1 MTRLTPRLLA
11 FILASF
17 MLCLPGDTSAQAQ
30 NSGGSQAASSGA
42 QSSGMSV
49 RGTNSQGS
57 TVTIPGAGSAKQ
69 STAANTQSGNQ
80 GAPNSALAAAD
91 QLFAAGKIAEAG
103 ARYQALANADPKS
116 VPAQV
121 GLIRCYMML
130 QKLNEAQAAAEKA
143 IALQPNS
150 WLLQLTMGDLRFAEG
165 KMPESER
172 AYVKAENLKPDEAA
186 PYLGLA
192 RVYRAYSLYRR
203 AYDNLKR
210 AHEVAPNEIQVQVLW
225 FNAIPHQERIP
236 ALEAYL
242 ANPSVNPQVAKQLQQ
257 FLAFLK
263 KNTDAPGHACKLVS
277 NVQETNTKLFALP
290 RPGTKLGASGLAV
303 KINDQEM
310 RLALDTGS
318 SGVLLGRASA
328 ERLGLKKLA
337 YQPIMGVGDTGQ
349 QGGYTA
355 VVDRIRV
362 GDLEFQDCIVRV
374 TEASNPVTGE
384 DGLIGSDVF
393 SSYLVDID
401 IPGAKLRLSPLPKRP
416 DETAHPAAL
425 KTLPQD
431 SQELESEGEESNNA
445 AKATAAA
452 NLPKD
457 AYVAPEMAN
466 WSKVLRFRGL
476 LLVPTKVDGA
486 GPLLF
491 LLDTGSFSNILST
504 RAATEITQVR
514 SDPGLSV
521 KGMSGTVNQVYRA
534 DKASLQFGC
543 LTGGCR
549 YEQDNQD
556 VVTFD
561 LNPVCKQTGTE
572 VSGILGYNMLRI
584 LQTRIDYRDGLV
596 DFVYDPKHLPKQV
609 KLK

>member
-1 MTRLTPRLLA
+1 MT
-11 FILASF
+11 
-17 MLCLPGDTSAQAQ
+17 
-30 NSGGSQAASSGA
+30 
-42 QSSGMSV
+42 V
-49 RGTNSQGS
+49 RGTSPQGS
-57 TVTIPGAGSAKQ
+57 TVTMPSA
-69 STAANTQSGNQ
+69 STNPQGGNADTANN
-80 GAPNSALAAAD
+80 PLAAAD

-103 ARYQALANADPKS
+103 ARYQALVNADPKL
-116 VPAQV
+116 VAAQV
-121 GLIRCYMML
+121 GMIRCYMLL
-130 QKLNEAQAAAEKA
+130 QKLDEAQAAADA
-143 IALQPNS
+143 ALGLEPNS
-150 WLLQLTMGDLRFAEG
+150 WLLQLTLGDLRFAEG

-172 AYVKAENLKPDEAA
+172 AYVKAENLKPDAAA

-192 RVYRAYSLYRR
+192 RVYRVYSLNRR

-210 AHEVAPNEIQVQVLW
+210 AHEVAPNDVQVQVLW
-225 FNAIPHQERIP
+225 FNSLPHQDRIP

-242 ANPSVNPQVAKQLQQ
+242 ASPNVNPQVARQLQQ
-257 FLAFLK
+257 FLSYLK
-263 KNTDAPGHACKLVS
+263 KNADAPTHACKLVS
-277 NVQETNTKLFALP
+277 NVQETNTKLDALP

-303 KINDQEM
+303 KINGEEM

-318 SGVLLGRASA
+318 SGVLLGGTAA
-328 ERLGLKKLA
+328 ERLGLRKLA
-337 YQPIMGVGDTGQ
+337 NMPIMGVGDSGQ

-374 TEASNPVTGE
+374 SEAATPVTGE

-393 SSYLVDID
+393 GAYLVDID

-425 KTLPQD
+425 KTLPAD
-431 SQELESEGEESNNA
+431 SQELESEGEEGSHA
-445 AKATAAA
+445 AKAQA

-476 LLVPTKVDGA
+476 LLVQTKVDGA

-504 RAATEITQVR
+504 RAASKITQIR
-514 SDPGLSV
+514 SEPGMSV
-521 KGMSGTVNQVYRA
+521 KGMSGTVSKVYTA
-534 DKASLQFGC
+534 DKATLAFG
-543 LTGGCR
+543 R

-561 LNPVCKQTGTE
+561 LDPVCKQTGTE

-584 LQTRIDYRDGLV
+584 MQTKIDYRDGLV
-596 DFVYDPKHLPKQV
+596 DFVYDPKRLPKQV
-609 KLK
+609 KLGK